1 MSHFGHFS
9 TFYCLIKVQKFEI
22 WHKVSK
28 HKEFTLIMVQL
39 KKHFASNNQS
49 KKKLASKKI
58 LAYLGGMIGVCYF
71 LIICNLN
78 VPSANPF
85 EPATPT
91 ITLYGRCIVKIS
103 LTILV

>member
-58 LAYLGGMIGVCYF
+58 LAYLGGDDWCLLFFDYLQLKCSFRQPI
-71 LIICNLN
+71 
-78 VPSANPF
+78 
-85 EPATPT
+85 
-91 ITLYGRCIVKIS
+91 
-103 LTILV
+103 